1 MRIIRFKH
9 IFSWTALAFALVLYA
24 GISGAQSKKMD
35 LDDLSV
41 KGEVHNDN
49 RLSILARQ
57 QNKLKDYIHYRKE
70 FRSELYQEAPKEL
83 PLKTKPVLPP

>member
-1 MRIIRFKH
+1 MKFHQQPMAALIM
-9 IFSWTALAFALVLYA
+9 TLAFASL
-24 GISGAQSKKMD
+24 ISAPRALAQSKKMD

-83 PLKTKPVLPP
+83 PMKAKPAL